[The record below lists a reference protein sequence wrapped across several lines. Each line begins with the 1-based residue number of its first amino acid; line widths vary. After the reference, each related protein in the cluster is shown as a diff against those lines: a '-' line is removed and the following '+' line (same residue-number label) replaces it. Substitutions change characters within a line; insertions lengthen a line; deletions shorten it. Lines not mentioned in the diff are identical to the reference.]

1 MDTGSTGKLYFNI
14 SRVHTRHD
22 QHHAHYST
30 IEDSSLISL
39 EALLFDAI
47 MKKGEKKGKA
57 HNLRQHKELIDVDM
71 CPRHFAGRKMAVGI
85 KH

>member
-1 MDTGSTGKLYFNI
+1 M
-14 SRVHTRHD
+14 
-22 QHHAHYST
+22 
-30 IEDSSLISL
+30 
-39 EALLFDAI
+39 FDAI

-71 CPRHFAGRKMAVGI
+71 CLRRFAGRKMAVGI